1 MDANET
7 PLQPSLPS
15 GDGPR
20 RWWIWGLGAAIAAGL
35 VFGGYRLAAG
45 GAKPAPPPRAIPVAV
60 AVVKTGEMPVNLSG
74 LGTVVPTDNVTIKTR
89 VDGQIMKIFFREGQM
104 VKAGDT
110 LVQIDP
116 RPFQVALMQ
125 AEGQMAKD
133 QAALRNAR
141 NDLERVRSLFKQKI
155 VSQQQLDTQSALVDQ
170 YEAAVKSDTG
180 SVESAKLNL
189 TYSRITAPVS
199 GKVGLKLVDTG
210 NMVRSS
216 DATGLVTLTPVSPIN
231 VLFTVPADAIQS
243 VLKSGR
249 DGKMPAV
256 VVFDRDMDTKLA
268 EGTLLAVDNQVDA
281 STGTLRLKAQFANR
295 DGVLFPNQ
303 FVNARLLVDTLKDAL
318 MVPAAALQRSPAGNF
333 VYVVKADSTVEMRIV
348 ETLFTEGDVTALKKG
363 VAAGEKVVVS
373 GLDKLR
379 PGSRVAE
386 DTGKPGAGKPAA
398 GGPAAGGP
406 AAGTPATAPEGR
418 KAGK

>member
-1 MDANET
+1 MRREPMDANET
-7 PLQPSLPS
+7 PLQPSYPA
-15 GDGPR
+15 GAGAR
-20 RWWIWGLGAAIAAGL
+20 RWWIWGLGAAGVAIAI
-35 VFGGYRLAAG
+35 VGGFRMAAS
-45 GAKPAPPPRAIPVAV
+45 GAKPAPPPRAVSVAM
-60 AVVKTGEMPVNLSG
+60 APVKTGEMPVNLTG
-74 LGTVVPTDNVTIKTR
+74 LGTVVPTDNVIIKTR
-89 VDGQIMKIFFREGQM
+89 VDGQIMKIFFREGQL

-141 NDLERVRSLFKQKI
+141 NDLERIRSLFGQKI

-189 TYSRITAPVS
+189 AYSRITAPVS

-268 EGTLLAVDNQVDA
+268 EGTLLAVDNQVDSA
-281 STGTLRLKAQFANR
+281 TGTVRLKAQFANR
-295 DGVLFPNQ
+295 DGALFPNQ
-303 FVNARLLVDTLKDAL
+303 FVNARLLVDTLRDVL
-318 MVPAAALQRSPAGNF
+318 MVPAAALQRSPAGTF

-348 ETLFTEGDVTALKKG
+348 EPLFTEGDVTALKKG

-386 DTGKPGAGKPAA
+386 DGVGKPGTGKPAG
-398 GGPAAGGP
+398 
-406 AAGTPATAPEGR
+406 APEGR
-418 KAGK
+418 KAEK